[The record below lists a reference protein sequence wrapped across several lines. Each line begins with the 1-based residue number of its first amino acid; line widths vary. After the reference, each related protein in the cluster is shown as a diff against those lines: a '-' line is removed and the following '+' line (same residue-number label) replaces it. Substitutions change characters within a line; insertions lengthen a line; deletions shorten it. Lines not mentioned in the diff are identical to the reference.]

1 MVSCSCLLIFIILWN
16 MVLVAWYRALENMV
30 RETSNPSM
38 TEMKSSVD
46 SEDILEAT
54 GVVMLLVTAEG
65 TA

>member
-1 MVSCSCLLIFIILWN
+1 